1 MILFY
6 HMVQVGL
13 TDFNFQSF
21 ICSPKSSL
29 RSSHQS
35 SPNFFSS
42 QFTDG
47 TVWPADLLP
56 SCSHSSL
63 LRIVLSSPFLSN
75 RSRNNSV
82 AVW

>member
-1 MILFY
+1 MVRTS
-6 HMVQVGL
+6 VQVEL

-21 ICSPKSSL
+21 ICFCPKSSL
-29 RSSHQS
+29 CSSHQS

-56 SCSHSSL
+56 SCSHPSL
-63 LRIVLSSPFLSN
+63 PRIVLSSPSLSN
-75 RSRNNSV
+75 RSRISTRPRDQ
-82 AVW
+82 